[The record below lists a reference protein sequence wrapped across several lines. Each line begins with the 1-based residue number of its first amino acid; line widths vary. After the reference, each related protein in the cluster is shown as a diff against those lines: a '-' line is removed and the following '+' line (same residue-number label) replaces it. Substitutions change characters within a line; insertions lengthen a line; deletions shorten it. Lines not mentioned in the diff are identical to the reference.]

1 MYIQQQKIPE
11 VILVVTSYWSAN
23 ETLLVVLKET
33 KNNHHETPTFLLYSL
48 VCLRNSLTAH
58 KRYSPIS
65 GSLLGTDDS
74 LGYCLSNNG
83 WGSSNGVSGN
93 SNWGS
98 SVGSVGNWGSSIG
111 SSSNWGSMGNSNW
124 DLSNSVDRGG
134 NSLGDSLDGVSAGLV
149 DNWLVNSLVGTD
161 GSRDSLGSVG
171 WDVLEDWL
179 SNVVGLDNGGGLV
192 GGNWGRDV
200 SVGGLSHWVG
210 QGGDLGDDLSEGM
223 SLSGGVSKVSS
234 KSVVLNGCRI
244 MGRSTDKV
252 GGSIANNSGSWSH
265 GHSSGTGKSDERG
278 EKQEGVHGG
287 VVDVAGSQAIPM

>member
-1 MYIQQQKIPE
+1 
-11 VILVVTSYWSAN
+11 
-23 ETLLVVLKET
+23 
-33 KNNHHETPTFLLYSL
+33 
-48 VCLRNSLTAH
+48 
-58 KRYSPIS
+58 
-65 GSLLGTDDS
+65 
-74 LGYCLSNNG
+74 LGYCLSNDG
-83 WGSSNGVSGN
+83 WGSSNGVSGK
-93 SNWGS
+93 SDWGSSVGSVGNWGS
-98 SVGSVGNWGSSIG
+98 SVGSVGNWRSSIG

-161 GSRDSLGSVG
+161 GSRDSLGSEG
-171 WDVLEDWL
+171 RDVLEDWL

-223 SLSGGVSKVSS
+223 SLSGGVSEVSS
-234 KSVVLNGCRI
+234 KSVVLDGSRV
-244 MGRSTDKV
+244 MSWGTDKV
-252 GGSIANNSGSWSH
+252 GGCVTHNSSSWGHSH
-265 GHSSGTGKSDERG
+265 GASTGKSDERG

-287 VVDVAGSQAIPM
+287 SC